1 MSPEALALRVD
12 PITHRYWMGPRELL
26 AVTRILH
33 DAGLVDA
40 TWFTN
45 ESRDRGRQVHAQIE
59 ALDRGDDR
67 IAIGGRERP
76 ADLAG
81 PLEAYRRFLSDL
93 RPVWHA
99 IEAPVADLRLGYAG
113 TLDRAG
119 TLQGESVV
127 VDVKTGSIPAW
138 APLQLVAY
146 ARLAVEGPAMR
157 RRRLIVQL
165 LPTGQYRLR
174 EYPLVN
180 FGRDERIF
188 LSALAIAQWKRA
200 A

>member
-1 MSPEALALRVD
+1 MSRD
-12 PITHRYWMGPRELL
+12 PMGVRFDPVTHRYWAGPRELL

-33 DAGLVDA
+33 DAGLVDG
-40 TWFTN
+40 TWFTAS
-45 ESRDRGRQVHAQIE
+45 SRDRGRRLHARIE
-59 ALDRGDDR
+59 AMDRGEPPCAISEL
-67 IAIGGRERP
+67 IAT
-76 ADLAG
+76 DG
-81 PLEAYRRFLSDL
+81 PKQLEAYQRFLSDL

-99 IEAPVADLRLGYAG
+99 IETPVADLRLGYAG

-119 TLQGESVV
+119 TLQGDAVV
-127 VDVKTGSIPAW
+127 VDVKTGAIPAW

-146 ARLAVEGPAMR
+146 ARLARDGQVCRP
-157 RRRLIVQL
+157 RRLIVHL
-165 LPTGQYRLR
+165 LPTGCYSLR
-174 EYPLVN
+174 EYPVVN

>member
-1 MSPEALALRVD
+1 MSRD
-12 PITHRYWMGPRELL
+12 PMGVRFDAVTHRYWAGPRELL

-33 DAGLVDA
+33 DAGLVDG
-40 TWFTN
+40 TWFTAS
-45 ESRDRGRQVHAQIE
+45 SRDRGRRLHAHIE
-59 ALDRGDDR
+59 ALDRSDPPR
-67 IAIGGRERP
+67 TIGEV
-76 ADLAG
+76 AVDEATHLD
-81 PLEAYRRFLSDL
+81 AYRRFLADL

-119 TLQGESVV
+119 TLQGDAVV
-127 VDVKTGSIPAW
+127 VDVKTGAIPAW

-146 ARLAVEGPAMR
+146 ARLAREGQVCRP
-157 RRRLIVQL
+157 RRLIVHL
-165 LPTGQYRLR
+165 LPTGRYSLR
-174 EYPLVN
+174 EYPVVN